1 VAASNLTVGRV
12 RGIPI
17 RLHVTFLLVLPFF
30 AYIMA
35 EAYFDRGEGF
45 PGPLALV
52 WGGALA
58 VTLFASVVLHELSH
72 SLTAMRYGVRI
83 KSITL
88 LPIGGVSAMERMPS
102 EPWQERR
109 IALAGPVVNFAI
121 GLPIVAVTR
130 LELIPAIVP
139 QFDTFVGWVGWL
151 NVLLGAFNLFLPA
164 FPMDGG
170 RVLRATLA
178 ARMGYDRATGWATGI
193 GRALAFVMGAFGF
206 VMLLRGA
213 GGGIWLLLIA
223 FFIYLGANEE
233 ERMVGM
239 TTRLGDLTVERIMTR
254 QPETL
259 SPEAT
264 LDVVFDRMLATKHLH
279 FPVTEGDRALGV
291 VGLTDVASVDRST
304 HPTTRVRDIL
314 KPTFPALPPEA
325 PAADALR
332 KLSEGQDDMILVLR
346 DGRLE
351 GIVTRTDV
359 ARIVQI
365 LGAGAG

>member
-1 VAASNLTVGRV
+1 MAASNLTVGRV

-254 QPETL
+254 QPET
-259 SPEAT
+259 SRP
-264 LDVVFDRMLATKHLH
+264 R
-279 FPVTEGDRALGV
+279 R
-291 VGLTDVASVDRST
+291 RST
-304 HPTTRVRDIL
+304 SSST
-314 KPTFPALPPEA
+314 ACLPPSICTSPSPRA
-325 PAADALR
+325 TGPWASWASPTSPA
-332 KLSEGQDDMILVLR
+332 ST
-346 DGRLE
+346 GRR
-351 GIVTRTDV
+351 TRRPASGTSSSRPSRRCRPRRRPPTRSGSSPR
-359 ARIVQI
+359 ARTT
-365 LGAGAG
+365 